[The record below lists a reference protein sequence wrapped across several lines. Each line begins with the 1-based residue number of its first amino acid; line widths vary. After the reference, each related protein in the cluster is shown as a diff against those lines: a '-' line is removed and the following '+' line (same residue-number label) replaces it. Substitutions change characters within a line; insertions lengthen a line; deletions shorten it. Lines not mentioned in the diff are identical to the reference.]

1 MLSGNVDKLL
11 KTFLISPTAG
21 VENSFLNLPVL
32 DPSSDTVITAVIS
45 TGKYFNPFKTKD
57 VPVPPPS
64 ITIFLFSC
72 ILKTP

>member
-32 DPSSDTVITAVIS
+32 LPSSQTETTVVIS
-45 TGKYFNPFKTKD
+45 KGNFFK
-57 VPVPPPS
+57 PR
-64 ITIFLFSC
+64 IFGFYIFDNIISC
-72 ILKTP
+72 NI